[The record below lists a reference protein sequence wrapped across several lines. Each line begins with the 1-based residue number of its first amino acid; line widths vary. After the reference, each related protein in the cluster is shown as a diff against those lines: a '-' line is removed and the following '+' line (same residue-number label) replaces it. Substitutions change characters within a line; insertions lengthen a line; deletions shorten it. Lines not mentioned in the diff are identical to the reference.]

1 MNKIRKIINVG
12 ILTFVVL
19 LPSIVLADNP
29 LLNVLGNFSEW
40 IGDAIIIAIGLAIVF
55 FFWGLAKYILL
66 NAGDEEKK
74 KEGRNIMIWGVIALF
89 IMVSIWGIVSVLAD
103 TFGVDSKKNLDVK
116 NINIS
121 SVIVR

>member
-29 LLNVLGNFSEW
+29 LLNVLGNFSKW

>member
-55 FFWGLAKYILL
+55 FFWGLAKYIL